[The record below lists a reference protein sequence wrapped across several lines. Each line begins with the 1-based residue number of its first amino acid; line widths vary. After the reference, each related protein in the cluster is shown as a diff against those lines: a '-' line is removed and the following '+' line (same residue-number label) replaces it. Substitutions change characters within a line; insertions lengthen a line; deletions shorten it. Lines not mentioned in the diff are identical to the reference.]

1 MIIIELINM
10 PTLIQNF
17 FENKINNT
25 DTFFKLMGIVAFLAV
40 TIDFMWIQLVMK
52 DQYNK
57 MIPDI
62 QNDSMIVRI
71 LPTLL
76 AYVTIILSILLFALP
91 RISRESRIKDSL
103 LYGGFLGVLMYGMFS
118 FTNYAIISKWN
129 MKVVLLDVM
138 WGFILY
144 SVVSYLSSL
153 FMV

>member
-1 MIIIELINM
+1 MQAF
-10 PTLIQNF
+10 IQKF

-25 DTFFKLMGIVAFLAV
+25 DTFFKLMGIVAFLTV

-76 AYVTIILSILLFALP
+76 AYVVIILSVLLFSLP
-91 RISRESRIKDSL
+91 KISRETRLKDSL
-103 LYGGFLGVLMYGMFS
+103 LYGGLLGMLMYGMFS

-129 MKVVLLDVM
+129 MKVVLLDVV

-144 SVVSYLSSL
+144 TIVSYMSSL

>member
-1 MIIIELINM
+1 MNTII
-10 PTLIQNF
+10 QGF

-25 DTFFKLMGIVAFLAV
+25 DTFFKLLGLVAFLAV
-40 TIDFMWIQLVMK
+40 TIDFFWIQLVMK

-76 AYVTIILSILLFALP
+76 SYVTIVLSIFLFALP
-91 RISRESRIKDSL
+91 KVSREYRLKDSL
-103 LYGGFLGVLMYGMFS
+103 LYGGALGMLMYGMFA
-118 FTNYAIISKWN
+118 FTNYAVINKWTF
-129 MKVVLLDVM
+129 KVVMLDVV

-144 SVVSYLSSL
+144 SIVTYLSSL